1 MTFRFG
7 DIYLA
12 NFEPSTG
19 KEYRKVR
26 PALVIQEEGVSRISP
41 YVTVMPLSS
50 RIEAFDVADIFIEKD
65 AKNRLVCDSV
75 IRVHQ
80 ISSFDKSRFIH
91 FIGMAGSPVARRVRG
106 YLRRH
111 FGF

>member
-12 NFEPSTG
+12 NFDPSTG

-26 PALVIQEEGVSRISP
+26 PALVIQGERVSQKSP
-41 YVTVMPLSS
+41 YVTVMPISS
-50 RIEAFDVADIFIEKD
+50 RIETFDVSDIFIEKD
-65 AKNRLVCDSV
+65 AKNRLVRDSV

-80 ISSFDKSRFIH
+80 ISSFDKRRFIH
-91 FIGMAGSPVARRVRG
+91 FIGSAGSPVVRKVRG